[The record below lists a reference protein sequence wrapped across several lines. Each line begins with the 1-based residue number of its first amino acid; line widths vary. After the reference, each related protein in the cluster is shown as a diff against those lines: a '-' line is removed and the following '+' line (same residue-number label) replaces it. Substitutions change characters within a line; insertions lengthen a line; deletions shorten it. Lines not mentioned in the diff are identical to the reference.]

1 MAGAL
6 VDDTPTGSTVTVTK
20 EAPKPDASAVEAVT
34 ELPLPNQKVGI
45 TNALLAI
52 GDVEN
57 ALLVLANFPR
67 LTASHPDMADLICR
81 IIHVMIQ
88 GVYDPFSPSKRHPEL
103 VQDKAVTSRY
113 PTVPKGREIT
123 TVRIVSPQL
132 PLSTSTHRYE
142 FFYSEWAD
150 DLLRCTSI
158 EDIEEFVSPLLAV
171 VGVRIHRDTILVTKL
186 CRIGAGTLD
195 QLRETIKRAELKQSL
210 LEQKDG
216 EASTDG
222 SAIKGLIAR
231 KEHIESVW
239 VDMTRALFLPT
250 ISLIYSNP
258 GMEILIVV
266 DSCFGVCISGFIFY

>member
-6 VDDTPTGSTVTVTK
+6 VDDAPAGSAVTATK
-20 EAPKPDASAVEAVT
+20 EAPKTDASAVEPVV

-57 ALLVLANFPR
+57 ALVVLANFPK
-67 LTASHPDMADLICR
+67 LTASYPEMADLICR

-88 GVYDPFSPSKRHPEL
+88 GVYDQFSPSKRHPEL
-103 VQDKAVTSRY
+103 VQEKGITSRY
-113 PTVPKGREIT
+113 PTIPKGRDIN
-123 TVRIVSPQL
+123 TVRILSPQL

-142 FFYSEWAD
+142 FFYRNWAD
-150 DLLRCTSI
+150 GLLRCNSI
-158 EDIEEFVSPLLAV
+158 EDIVEFVHPLLTV
-171 VGVRIHRDTILVTKL
+171 VGVRIHRDTVLVTKL

-195 QLRETIKRAELKQSL
+195 NLRETIKRMELKQTL

-216 EASTDG
+216 EASTDDPALK
-222 SAIKGLIAR
+222 SLVAR
-231 KEHIESVW
+231 KEFVESIW
-239 VDMTRALFLPT
+239 VDMARALFLPT

-258 GMEILIVV
+258 GKFCFQPDQELFLTLI
-266 DSCFGVCISGFIFY
+266 SHFIP

>member
-6 VDDTPTGSTVTVTK
+6 VDDTPIGSGVTATK
-20 EAPKPDASAVEAVT
+20 EAPKPDVSAVEPVA

-67 LTASHPDMADLICR
+67 LTASYPDMADLICR

-103 VQDKAVTSRY
+103 VQDKSVTSRY

-123 TVRIVSPQL
+123 TVRIVSPHL
-132 PLSTSTHRYE
+132 PLSTSTQRYE
-142 FFYSEWAD
+142 FFYTRWAD
-150 DLLRCTSI
+150 GLVRCTSI

-195 QLRETIKRAELKQSL
+195 QLRETIKRAKLKQSL

-222 SAIKGLIAR
+222 SALKSLITR

-258 GMEILIVV
+258 GMDILILV
-266 DSCFGVCISGFIFY
+266 DSCFGV